1 MHSVYDSMLTYSR
14 THGIGQDLKESGSHF
29 ASVSSLSRSTL
40 VQQSTLPVLLV
51 SSRDSASVKLQR
63 LWV

>member
-1 MHSVYDSMLTYSR
+1 MHSVHDSILTYPR
-14 THGIGQDLKESGSHF
+14 THGTGQGLKESGSHF
-29 ASVSSLSRSTL
+29 VSVFSLSRSTL
-40 VQQSTLPVLLV
+40 VLQSTLPVLLV